1 MEKLYGLNCKS
12 LSLLLPQII
21 AIENKSLSM
30 LSPFIT
36 DFAIIPVK
44 NPYSHSSSFLS
55 FLFDNIE
62 AKKLRFFLKTREVSS
77 KVVENQIIGRK
88 NMENVSIVTSE
99 KLHTKAL
106 VSSSFYYVGSANLT
120 YSGININEEQCQIG
134 IRGFNENFI
143 DSIIMGE

>member
-1 MEKLYGLNCKS
+1 
-12 LSLLLPQII
+12 
-21 AIENKSLSM
+21 M

-36 DFAIIPVK
+36 DFTIVPIK
-44 NPYSHSSSFLS
+44 NPYSHSNSFLS

-88 NMENVSIVTSE
+88 NMDYVSIIKSE

-106 VSSSFYYVGSANLT
+106 ITSSFYYVGSANFT

-134 IRGFNENFI
+134 IRGFNEEFI
-143 DSIIMGE
+143 NSIIMGE